1 VGIGVVFRS
10 IVVVL
15 RVGFFGC
22 KSLQPRFKIGMETG
36 LIVIDKDG
44 SSDVHCVNQT

>member
-15 RVGFFGC
+15 RVGFLRG
-22 KSLQPRFKIGMETG
+22 KSLQPRFKVGMEAG

-44 SSDVHCVNQT
+44 SGDVHCVNQT